1 MPKRSKKRKLKRRLV
16 WFSVLLAVLAV
27 LIIIANINVKVLF
40 DTEAHLGLSP
50 SVVSLNA
57 EGKEEPEV
65 TFTTTASTIPVCG
78 LSCTY
83 ALQDVSHNKTITS
96 TTLAEPPER
105 YEDNVTLPLPDKGEG
120 QVLFNYAVNCTMQQR
135 RLCPSSGKEYHQ
147 TAFATATYGLTE
159 KEEQAQANTYALLEN
174 QTDTL
179 ASLATRQGHIKDVAA
194 ALEGRAKTA
203 INVDLDSKSLAAA
216 RNTEQ
221 AILDLWAQQRYTE
234 AYRQARKYQDSLDKL
249 QDTITTHHA
258 QARQALDDYNESAI
272 ILKNVTNTTATTLLN
287 KTHPDVFEDLEN
299 DNLTYTMLTSEPEKY
314 RPDAHR
320 SIAET
325 IKKHLDE
332 AEQALA
338 EAEET
343 RQNTS
348 KNLTA
353 TYEPLVEAENKTWP
367 GLTCDTLTDITK
379 AINQTPADLQAYND
393 TYCHHHNTTLF
404 TQTPPQ
410 PVAVK
415 EREPTQ
421 PTTIPPTQEECCYKD
436 ECKPCNNVNE
446 EPVILIH
453 GHSFSKSTTPELA
466 FARLGYLQR
475 ALAEDG
481 YINAGTMDRE
491 ARLDTVKPGEW
502 GKPNHPIT
510 VRTTYYYLNYYDVG
524 ELSFVTRKTERIE
537 NYALRLR
544 ESINTVKE
552 KTGSDEVILIA
563 HSMGGLVARDY
574 LHLFGDDDV
583 KLLITMGTPNHGV
596 EGEVRRYC
604 PITGA
609 QAECQDMYAGSP
621 FLKRLN
627 DPDDVPDHTRIYTIA
642 AVGCPTETDE
652 EDGHEG
658 DGIVLRE
665 SVRLNHAT
673 ENYVVNGTCTDLLQ
687 TSLHMD
693 FVNPEEHP
701 ETYEVI
707 KEILRENQ
715 G

>member
-16 WFSVLLAVLAV
+16 WFSILIAALAI
-27 LIIIANINVKVLF
+27 LIIIANVNVKVLF

-57 EGKEEPEV
+57 EGKEKPEV
-65 TFTTTASTIPVCG
+65 TFTTTASTIPVCS

-83 ALQDVSHNKTITS
+83 SLKDVSHNKTITS

-105 YEDNVTLPLPDKGEG
+105 YEDNVTLPLPTRGEG
-120 QVLFNYAVNCTMQQR
+120 QVLFNYAVNCTMQRR

-147 TAFATATYGLTE
+147 TAFATVTYGLTDE
-159 KEEQAQANTYALLEN
+159 EEQAQADTYALLEN

-179 ASLATRQGHIKDVAA
+179 AALATKQGYTKDVVA
-194 ALEGRAKTA
+194 ALEGEAK
-203 INVDLDSKSLAAA
+203 ILIGVDLDSKALAAA

-221 AILDLWAQQRYTE
+221 AILDLWAQQRYTD
-234 AYRQARKYQDSLDKL
+234 AYRQAKKYQVSLDKL
-249 QDTITTHHA
+249 EETVEGHHTR
-258 QARQALDDYNESAI
+258 ARQALEDYNESAI
-272 ILKNVTNTTATTLLN
+272 ILKNVTNTTVTTLLN
-287 KTHPDVFEDLEN
+287 KTHEQAFENLMN
-299 DNLTYTMLTSEPEKY
+299 DNQTYTLLTDDPEKY

-325 IKKHLDE
+325 IKKHLAA
-332 AEQALA
+332 AEQAMTEA
-338 EAEET
+338 EAS
-343 RQNTS
+343 RKNTS
-348 KNLTA
+348 ENLTA
-353 TYEPLVEAENKTWP
+353 TYEPLVNAENETWP

-379 AINQTPADLQAYND
+379 AINQTPPDLKHYND
-393 TYCHHHNTTLF
+393 TYCHHENITLF
-404 TQTPPQ
+404 TQAPPR
-410 PVAVK
+410 PVAIK
-415 EREPTQ
+415 EREPTP

-446 EPVILIH
+446 EPVILVH

-475 ALAEDG
+475 ALAQDG

-491 ARLDTVKPGEW
+491 ARLHTVPRGEW
-502 GKPNHPIT
+502 GKPNHPVT

-537 NYALRLR
+537 NYAIRLK

-574 LHLFGDDDV
+574 LHLFGDEDV
-583 KLLITMGTPNHGV
+583 KLLITLGTPNHGV
-596 EGEVRRYC
+596 KGEIRRYC
-604 PITGA
+604 TVTGA
-609 QAECQDMYAGSP
+609 EAECQDMYADSP

-627 DPDDVPDHTRIYTIA
+627 DPDKAPDHTRIYTVA

-658 DGIVLRE
+658 DGVVLRE
-665 SVRLNHAT
+665 SVRLDHAV

-693 FVNPEEHP
+693 FVNPEEYP
-701 ETYEVI
+701 ETYDVI